1 MHTAFALAFLV
12 VSCASAPMAHDPRVR
27 QAGQAMQEL
36 SARGFAGSV
45 LVACGDDIVF
55 AGDYGVSDSQERA
68 PSYWLASIS
77 KQFTAAAILTLVEA
91 GRVSLDDPVS
101 RYFPEAPA
109 DKATITLQQLLTH
122 QSGLPQAYASDGI
135 TDRDA
140 AARAIL
146 ATPLASSPGSRFSYS
161 SDNYSLLAMVVEIA
175 SGVPFEDYV
184 RQRLFTP
191 AGLQDAGF
199 WPDSGEDFTPP
210 MLRIP
215 SGVEHANWGYRGG
228 TGMRASVRD
237 LHAWS
242 RALDTSR
249 VLTTESRA
257 LLYGPH
263 TSAGDG
269 DGVGF
274 GWFWSDLPSGR
285 WLWTRGTE
293 DYGPN
298 AILYRRAGTRLVI
311 IAATNA
317 GPEEASGPGWSR
329 RARDALMP
337 IFDASSCESD

>member
-1 MHTAFALAFLV
+1 MRAAIALLFLLM
-12 VSCASAPMAHDPRVR
+12 SCASAPAAVEAKIERAR
-27 QAGQAMQEL
+27 QAMQEL
-36 SARGFAGSV
+36 SAQGFAGSV

-55 AGDYGVSDSQERA
+55 AGDYGVSDSLSRA
-68 PSYWLASIS
+68 PSYWLASVS

-101 RYFPEAPA
+101 RFFPEAPA

-122 QSGLPQAYASDGI
+122 QSGLPQAYAADGI
-135 TDRDA
+135 TERDA
-140 AARAIL
+140 AARAVL
-146 ATPLASSPGSRFSYS
+146 ATPLASSPGSGFRYS

-175 SGVPFEDYV
+175 SGVRFEDYV
-184 RQRLFTP
+184 RQRLFMP
-191 AGLQDAGF
+191 AGLQDSGF
-199 WPDSGEDFTPP
+199 WPDRGEDFTPP
-210 MLRIP
+210 VLRIP
-215 SGVEHANWGYRGG
+215 SGVENANWGYRGG

-237 LHAWS
+237 LYAWS
-242 RALDTSR
+242 RALDAGS
-249 VLTTESRA
+249 VLTVESRA

-263 TSAGDG
+263 VRAGDG

-298 AILYRRAGTRLVI
+298 AILYRRVGTPLVI

-337 IFDASSCESD
+337 IFDASFCERD